1 MLDVLYMEGGQE
13 FQRMPVAKER
23 IGGPAAKGLNN
34 IWGNAREQKFGCP
47 SDTKRMARGGG
58 YAV

>member
-1 MLDVLYMEGGQE
+1 MEGGQE
-13 FQRMPVAKER
+13 FQRTPVAKER
-23 IGGPAAKGLNN
+23 VGGPAAKGLDN
-34 IWGNAREQKFGCP
+34 IRGNAREQKFGCP